1 MKKPS
6 DSTSVRAQR
15 LLQDLGVTRAFGRGD
30 RFLLVGP
37 VYTLR
42 AQPETRVRMVF
53 ARDGKDGIA
62 IGYAAADETRGWR
75 IVESE
80 PYTMRS
86 YGYYQRR
93 LKRIGDWHAT
103 PPAEPFLEL
112 PREP

>member
-1 MKKPS
+1 M
-6 DSTSVRAQR
+6 
-15 LLQDLGVTRAFGRGD
+15 LEEMGVTRAFARGD

-42 AQPETRVRMVF
+42 EQPETRIRMVF
-53 ARDGKDGIA
+53 ARSAERVIE
-62 IGYAAADETRGWR
+62 IGYASADASAPWR

-93 LKRIGDWHAT
+93 LKRIGDWLAN
-103 PPAEPFLEL
+103 PSPEAFLEL
-112 PREP
+112 GSN